1 MRAAQ
6 EVCLV
11 MSAALRNLDQAL
23 QPLGADPLALDRVTE
38 QGGGDGQDDAALEIG
53 ADDIALRLKLM
64 NLTHAAV
71 NQCLFGTAGPLGE
84 RRR

>member
-11 MSAALRNLDQAL
+11 MSAALRNLDQAF
-23 QPLGADPLALDRVTE
+23 QPLGQAPLPVDRVLQ
-38 QGGGDGQDDAALEIG
+38 QGASHGEGDAALKVG

-84 RRR
+84 RER